1 MNASGLH
8 FPMSNNMENVAQITT
23 IWCLFTRIIIIQT
36 TTIWCLYTRIIIIV
50 GIILFF
56 PQVSVIEDSKQI
68 IVYADLPGVKKENIR
83 VDVSAG
89 RLNIQGMR
97 QTIEETQGANIN
109 YFLDERFY
117 GKFSR
122 SIKLPR
128 NVKENGIS
136 AKYSE
141 GVLQLTLPIE
151 GETRQILIA

>member
-8 FPMSNNMENVAQITT
+8 FPMSNNMAQTTT
-23 IWCLFTRIIIIQT
+23 IWCLRTRIIIIQ